1 MDSFTLRS
9 PSSLIQS
16 SSPPW
21 NPSAASS
28 PAGGTMWQTPT
39 RIHTTVP
46 TLQMSSNRLKAALNA
61 RDNTDL
67 NMKFLENRHM
77 PKLIIE
83 ESNRLAGV
91 NPTNHEDIFGSSI
104 QSSKDMLVHQ
114 NVNQELCGYPSDLT
128 NTNVIGS
135 PEFRGS
141 PFVNSRYDAFSNRSQ
156 SFFECSSVASFNSK
170 LPSATSVA
178 LEPSTAFSDWHSPD
192 RKVDWSIPGD
202 KLNEMTT
209 SYSFG
214 FLNDTS
220 NASTIA
226 AASNVD
232 DHYALLSQESWVSS
246 LVKDDD
252 PTLESDQ
259 LQCHNPDVV
268 PS

>member
-1 MDSFTLRS
+1 M
-9 PSSLIQS
+9 P
-16 SSPPW
+16 
-21 NPSAASS
+21 
-28 PAGGTMWQTPT
+28 
-39 RIHTTVP
+39 
-46 TLQMSSNRLKAALNA
+46 SNRLKTALNA

-67 NMKFLENRHM
+67 DMKFLENHHM
-77 PKLIIE
+77 PKPMIE

-114 NVNQELCGYPSDLT
+114 NVNQELCDYPSDLS
-128 NTNVIGS
+128 NSNVIGS
-135 PEFRGS
+135 PQLS
-141 PFVNSRYDAFSNRSQ
+141 VDPFMNSSYDAISNRSQ
-156 SFFECSSVASFNSK
+156 SFIEHSSVASFSYK
-170 LPSATSVA
+170 FPSATSVA
-178 LEPSTAFSDWHSPD
+178 LEPSTAFSDWYSTD

-214 FLNDTS
+214 FLDDTS
-220 NASTIA
+220 NVSTMA

-232 DHYALLSQESWVSS
+232 ENYSLLSQESWVSS

-259 LQCHNPDVV
+259 HCVEVEYQLQCHNPDDV